1 MIEPTA
7 VFSAATV
14 ANGSSVFN
22 LSALGMHVLPVFP
35 EHAAVGLRSTISVLK
50 FVSQCHNGEVFGMSE
65 F

>member
-1 MIEPTA
+1 M
-7 VFSAATV
+7 